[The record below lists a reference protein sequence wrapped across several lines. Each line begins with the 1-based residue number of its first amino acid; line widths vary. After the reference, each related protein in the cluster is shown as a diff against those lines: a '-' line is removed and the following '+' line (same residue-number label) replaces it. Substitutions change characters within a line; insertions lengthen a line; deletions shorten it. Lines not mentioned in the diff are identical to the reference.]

1 MHGRQR
7 PEAVALEE
15 VALGE
20 VALGEVAL
28 GEVAQLVH
36 WMASL
41 PALVSCCS
49 SFFSPGRAA
58 LLAL

>member
-1 MHGRQR
+1 VRLR
-7 PEAVALEE
+7 PGLEEVALEE
-15 VALGE
+15 VALE
-20 VALGEVAL
+20 LSL

-49 SFFSPGRAA
+49 SFSSRSRAELPA
-58 LLAL
+58 Q